1 MRREGLVREPVTCL
15 SHELSAEI
23 GLGGESVM
31 GSAAQR
37 ETVLAVLAVL
47 AALRESLE
55 VMQLQVVRFAA
66 TLSGVIDVSTA
77 PAVPL
82 EHGAP
87 NGGRNMASATALLVP
102 ALLAVVG
109 LTHGRRRW

>member
-37 ETVLAVLAVL
+37 EIMIAVL

-66 TLSGVIDVSTA
+66 ALSGVIDVSTA

-82 EHGAP
+82 EQA
-87 NGGRNMASATALLVP
+87 RRTAAGTWRP
-102 ALLAVVG
+102 
-109 LTHGRRRW
+109 RRRCSCLFICELSSRGPSLA